1 MKIAPV
7 TAIATGLA
15 IGAFAQSAAAAT
27 LDIYFID
34 VEGGQATLIA
44 TPQGET
50 LLIDSGFA
58 GSGPASAGEGTV
70 TTSHASRIA
79 AAARDAGA
87 KQIDYALITHF
98 HADHDGGIPEL
109 AQSMRIGT
117 FVDHGVVAEAEQN
130 APRTMDPYNAY
141 AAVRA
146 KGRHIE
152 PKPGDRLP
160 LKGIDVTVVSSAAA
174 TLARPLAGA
183 GGKNAACEAAAR
195 PADDPNENARSTG
208 IVVTWGKFRFL
219 DLGDLTGRP
228 LYDLACP
235 NDLIGQ
241 VDAYLVAHHG
251 GADAAKPETFAAFKP
266 RVAILNNG
274 ARKGGAP
281 AIFAYLHQDKNLKDV
296 WQLHRSEAA
305 GNANFANERIANV
318 DESTAH
324 WIKLSANEDGSFRV
338 LNGRTAQWTSYG
350 SR

>member
-1 MKIAPV
+1 MRRR
-7 TAIATGLA
+7 
-15 IGAFAQSAAAAT
+15 FAQSAAAAT

-58 GSGPASAGEGTV
+58 GSGPASTPAVPSQRATQAV
-70 TTSHASRIA
+70 SLQPRATPVP
-79 AAARDAGA
+79 

-141 AAVRA
+141 TAVRA

-251 GADAAKPETFAAFKP
+251 GADAAGPETFAAFKP

-281 AIFAYLHQDKNLKDV
+281 ATFAYLHQDKNLKDV

-305 GNANFANERIANV
+305 GNANFANERIANI

-338 LNGRTAQWTSYG
+338 LNGRTGQWTSYG